1 MTFQNTTI
9 AVVGKNTPFKVMD
22 DEDVKPY
29 LDRIDRIPRAGIQAE
44 VSSQIILTLFIL
56 SEILK
61 ISLEQNI

>member
-1 MTFQNTTI
+1 
-9 AVVGKNTPFKVMD
+9 MD